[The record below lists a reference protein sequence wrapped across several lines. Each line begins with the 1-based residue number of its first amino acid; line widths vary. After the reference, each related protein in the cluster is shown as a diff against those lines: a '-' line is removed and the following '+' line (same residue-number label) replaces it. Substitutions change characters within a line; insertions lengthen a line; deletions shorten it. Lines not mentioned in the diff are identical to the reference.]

1 MNKFN
6 TLEEVLKEIMDT
18 LPLPERINLKKTRWD
33 NLILLHHTFGMQ
45 IRNHF
50 LLWDGNTNLA
60 KDMGLKEGAHA
71 DEVSQ
76 KIIEELW
83 KKLQEE

>member
-6 TLEEVLKEIMDT
+6 TLEEVLTEILANM
-18 LPLPERINLKKTRWD
+18 PLPERVAIKNMKEDT
-33 NLILLHHTFGMQ
+33 LITLHHSIGRQ

-50 LLWDGNTNLA
+50 LLWNGNILLA
-60 KDMGLKEGAHA
+60 KDMGLKEGTHP

-76 KIIEELW
+76 KIIEALW